1 MTDKIDLHT
10 HSTRSD
16 GTNTPAEVARLAYEA
31 GLKAAA
37 LTDHDT
43 TDGTEEFCAEC
54 EKLGIEGIS
63 GVEIGTKYKRE
74 LHIVG
79 LYAKGQEFEEV
90 ISKLRDGRK
99 IRNEQMLDKLCENG
113 YIITKDD
120 IIDAQTGADMQSVGR
135 VHMAN
140 ALVRKGYAKDRNDAF
155 DRLIAKGRPCYVSR
169 FALTPEESVRF
180 IKRCGGA
187 AIWAHPVYTADSEE
201 ELKEIATR
209 LKEAGLDAMECYYS
223 RYTDEQT
230 QMCIRIAEETGLLM
244 SGGSDYHG
252 ENKPDVM
259 IGRVNGGYVPY
270 ELLEKIKE
278 RIR

>member
-16 GTNTPAEVARLAYEA
+16 GTNTPAELARLAYNA
-31 GLKAAA
+31 GLRAVA

-43 TDGTEEFCAEC
+43 VDGVDEFCAEC
-54 EKLGIEGIS
+54 ERLGVEGIR

-79 LYAKGQEFEEV
+79 LYAHGDEFDKV
-90 ISKLRDGRK
+90 IAKLRDGRK
-99 IRNEQMLDKLCENG
+99 IRNEQMLKKLSEYG
-113 YIITKDD
+113 FDITEDD
-120 IIDAQTGADMQSVGR
+120 IVDKDSGADMESVGR

-140 ALVRKGYAKDRNDAF
+140 ALVEKGYAKDRDDAF
-155 DRLIAKGRPCYVSR
+155 ERLIAKGRPCYVSR
-169 FALTPEESVRF
+169 FALTPEESISF

-187 AIWAHPVYTADSEE
+187 AIWAHPVYAADSEE
-201 ELKEIATR
+201 EIRELAMR
-209 LKEAGLDAMECYYS
+209 LKGAGLDGMECYYS

-230 QMCIRIAEETGLLM
+230 EMCKRIAEETGLLK

-252 ENKPDVM
+252 GNKPDVK
-259 IGRVNGGYVPY
+259 IGKVNGGFVPY

>member
-16 GTNTPAEVARLAYEA
+16 GTATPAELAHLAYKA
-31 GLKAAA
+31 GLRAVA

-43 TDGTEEFCAEC
+43 VDGADEFCAEC
-54 EKLGIEGIS
+54 ERLGIEGIR

-79 LYAKGQEFEEV
+79 LYAHGREFDET
-90 ISKLRDGRK
+90 IAKLRDGRR
-99 IRNEQMLDKLCENG
+99 IRNEQMLIKLCEHG
-113 YIITKDD
+113 FDITEDD
-120 IIDAQTGADMQSVGR
+120 IVDKDSGAGMDSVGR

-140 ALVRKGYAKDRNDAF
+140 ALVKKGYASDRNDAF
-155 DRLIAKGRPCYVSR
+155 ERLIAKGRPCYVSR
-169 FALTPEESVRF
+169 FALTPEESIGF

-187 AIWAHPVYTADSEE
+187 AIWAHPVYAADSEE
-201 ELKEIATR
+201 EIRELATR
-209 LKEAGLDAMECYYS
+209 LKAAGLDGMECYYS

-230 QMCIRIAEETGLLM
+230 EMCRRIAKETGLLE

-252 ENKPDVM
+252 GNKPDVE
-259 IGRVNGGYVPY
+259 IGVVNGGAVPY

>member
-16 GTNTPAEVARLAYEA
+16 GTNTPTEVARIAYEA
-31 GLKAAA
+31 GLKAVA

-43 TDGTEEFCAEC
+43 IDGTAEFCAEC
-54 EKLGIEGIS
+54 ERLGIEGIS

-79 LYAKGQEFEEV
+79 LYARGEEFDEV

-99 IRNEQMLDKLCENG
+99 VRNEQMLEKLCKNG
-113 YIITKDD
+113 YIITEED
-120 IIDAQTGADMQSVGR
+120 IVDAQTGADMQSVGR

-140 ALVRKGYAKDRNDAF
+140 ALVRKGYAKDRDDAF

-201 ELKEIATR
+201 ELKDIALH
-209 LKEAGLDAMECYYS
+209 LKAAGLDAMECYYS

-230 QMCIRIAEETGLLM
+230 QMCMRIARETGLLM

-252 ENKPDVM
+252 GNKPDVEM
-259 IGRVNGGYVPY
+259 GRVNGEYVPY